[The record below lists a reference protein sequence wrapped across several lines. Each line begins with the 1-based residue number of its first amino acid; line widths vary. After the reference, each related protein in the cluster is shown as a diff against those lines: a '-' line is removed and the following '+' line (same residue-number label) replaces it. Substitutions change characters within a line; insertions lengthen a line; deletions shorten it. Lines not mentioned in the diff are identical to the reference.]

1 LHKTKYVLLI
11 IFAGLLFS
19 SCEKKDNSVI
29 DPTLNFPSITSASI
43 IPSTVDTTI
52 VHSIAYAHVTS
63 VDPIDNVTATVT
75 GPAPGFPEE
84 GIYTLKDDGIAPDS
98 IANDGVFTGYINYTM
113 SCRLLGAHK
122 VVFLAKNISGIPSNN
137 IIEFMQVTNTHNHPP
152 VVSNLIITPK
162 DITINTIV
170 NLVFE
175 LTANDPD
182 GPCNIKEVFYTGH
195 DPRDSALTK
204 RGLYDDGSCCLV
216 EGTNFTSGDSVANDG
231 IFTRR
236 FPPASPTFLGY
247 YVYHLRAVDYSND
260 TSNILTD
267 SIYVHQ

>member
-52 VHSIAYAHVTS
+52 VHSTAYAHVTS
-63 VDPIDNVTATVT
+63 IDPIDNVTATVT
-75 GPAPGFPEE
+75 GPAPNFPSEGAYTLRDDGAAPDSAAND
-84 GIYTLKDDGIAPDS
+84 GIYT
-98 IANDGVFTGYINYTM
+98 GYISYTM
-113 SCRLLGAHK
+113 DCRLVGAHK
-122 VVFLAKNISGIPSNN
+122 VVFLAKSVSGTQSNT
-137 IIEFMQVTNTHNHPP
+137 IIVFFQVTNTHDHPP
-152 VVSNLIITPK
+152 LVSNLIITPK
-162 DITINTIV
+162 DITINTSV

-175 LTANDPD
+175 LTATDPD
-182 GPCNIKEVFYTGH
+182 GPCDIREVFYTGH
-195 DPRDSALTK
+195 DPRDTALTLRK
-204 RGLYDDGSCCLV
+204 LYDDGNCCLV

-231 IFTRR
+231 IYTRR
-236 FPPASPTFLGY
+236 FPPASPTYLGY
-247 YVYHLRAVDYSND
+247 YVYHLRAVDYSSD